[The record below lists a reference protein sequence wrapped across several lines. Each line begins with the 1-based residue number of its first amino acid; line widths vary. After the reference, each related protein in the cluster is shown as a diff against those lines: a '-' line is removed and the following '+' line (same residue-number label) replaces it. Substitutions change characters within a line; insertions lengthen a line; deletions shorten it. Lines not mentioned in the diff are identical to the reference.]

1 MERLTRRFGDKIV
14 QENDSISQWLWI
26 DQVLK
31 RLCDYED
38 SGMTPEEVWEAKKE
52 RQKSK
57 SAPLEVGDTIYRL
70 ATMGLEHWTVTKTT
84 KQGYYAKSGNDT
96 KFFYSVQENSLWLRN
111 HEDAIYEWAKI
122 HGGEDAE

>member
-57 SAPLEVGDTIYRL
+57 SAPLEVGDTI
-70 ATMGLEHWTVTKTT
+70 
-84 KQGYYAKSGNDT
+84 
-96 KFFYSVQENSLWLRN
+96 VQER
-111 HEDAIYEWAKI
+111 DKKRKAKVD
-122 HGGEDAE
+122 ELNKLKDQT